1 MSNAKLILEDGSEYL
16 IEAESLQVK
25 ALDGGKLYTKSS
37 ANQDSAYDNLQP
49 DVFVAFSLAKE
60 ETVTAY
66 TLPIENTTIEIR
78 TDAEPLII
86 EKARICGPNEEERL
100 QDGNKKI
107 EITGYSQK

>member
-16 IEAESLQVK
+16 IDAESLHVK
-25 ALDGGKLYTKSS
+25 KEFERGELSS
-37 ANQDSAYDNLQP
+37 LSDEELPNMD
-49 DVFVAFSLAKE
+49 VAFSLAKE
-60 ETVTAY
+60 ETVTAD
-66 TLPIENTTIEIR
+66 TLPIAGNTTIEIR